1 MADKNFT
8 HFATKLNITK
18 EDHLVGYD
26 QSGTHEVKSTVGSIT
41 DLAVADTTILIRRAI
56 DENNLGRSTEFLDSD
71 GDFIGE
77 TNDLIFTASSIQ
89 KTINY
94 NGTTFSPSTL
104 SLLLG
109 HNYDLDITSTGNNV
123 AIRKTTI
130 DNLSGV
136 DEIYN
141 NDPLSGVSDKVIW
154 WTPIYTGTY
163 YIVDIND
170 TTKYSTITIT

>member
-8 HFATKLNITK
+8 HFASKLNITRN
-18 EDHLVGYD
+18 DYMVGYD

-41 DLAVADTTILIRRAI
+41 DLALADAAVLIQKAI
-56 DENNLGRSTEFLDSD
+56 DENNLGRTTEFVD
-71 GDFIGE
+71 GDGDYIGE
-77 TNDLIFTASSIQ
+77 YNVLKFTASSIQ
-89 KTINY
+89 RTITY
-94 NGTTFSPSTL
+94 NGTAFSPNTL

-123 AIRKTTI
+123 AIRKTSV
-130 DNLSGV
+130 DNV
-136 DEIYN
+136 EPCEEIYN
-141 NDPLSGVSDKVIW
+141 NDTVNGVSEKVIW